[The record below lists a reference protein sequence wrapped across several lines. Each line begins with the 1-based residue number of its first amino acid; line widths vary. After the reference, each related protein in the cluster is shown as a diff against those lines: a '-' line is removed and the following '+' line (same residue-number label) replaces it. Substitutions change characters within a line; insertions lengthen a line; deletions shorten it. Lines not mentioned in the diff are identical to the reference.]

1 MPTSCM
7 CDKEVCLGF
16 DSENRIDHLVL
27 LSNLRKADLR
37 MFL

>member
-1 MPTSCM
+1 MPTSSIY
-7 CDKEVCLGF
+7 DKGVCLGF